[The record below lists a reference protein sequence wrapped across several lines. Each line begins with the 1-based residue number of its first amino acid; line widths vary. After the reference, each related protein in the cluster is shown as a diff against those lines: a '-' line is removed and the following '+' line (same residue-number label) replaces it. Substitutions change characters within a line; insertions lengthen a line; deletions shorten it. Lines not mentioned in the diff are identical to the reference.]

1 MVIEMLDDKPFAL
14 IVEDDRDIVAL
25 FRHVLDVAGYH
36 TEISMNGLEA
46 MERIESAQPD
56 IVLLDLQLPGL
67 SGIDILKRMR
77 EDERMK
83 TIPVVVITAYPYY
96 LSSLPEEPDMVL
108 LKPVDLGQLSNL
120 VQRLKATKSNMRE
133 SPYDKTT
140 NLYTVSFFAVRLT
153 FAIERVKQLQYKRF
167 GILFADLNP
176 FDQIRKQM
184 RESNYYGIMYQMA
197 EMFKKKLRPTDT
209 TAWIDEGCF
218 LALIEEITSKE
229 IPPKIAGRVSEGLK
243 SFLEKRLPKVN
254 IQTSVGVVLCDDT
267 YDAIPEILD
276 DIQFAR
282 ELVRTQDKKN
292 IAIYTRQELQK
303 LRDARASR
311 RYEL

>member
-1 MVIEMLDDKPFAL
+1 MLDDKPFAL

-56 IVLLDLQLPGL
+56 IILLDLQLPGL
-67 SGIDILKRMR
+67 SGLDILKRMR

-83 TIPVVVITAYPYY
+83 TIPVVVITAYAYY
-96 LSSLPEEPDMVL
+96 LDNLPQEPDMVL

-140 NLYTVSFFAVRLT
+140 NLYTVSFFSVRMT
-153 FAIERVKQLQYKRF
+153 FALERVKQLQYKRF
-167 GILFADLNP
+167 GVLFADLSP
-176 FDQIRKQM
+176 FDLIRKHL

-209 TAWIDEGCF
+209 TAWIDDGCF

-229 IPPKIAGRVSEGLK
+229 IPPKITERVSEGMT
-243 SFLEKRLPKVN
+243 SFLVKRLPKVSV
-254 IQTSVGVVLCDDT
+254 QTSVGIVLCDES
-267 YDAIPEILD
+267 YDSVQEILD
-276 DIQFAR
+276 DVQAAR
-282 ELVRTQDKKN
+282 DIVKKQEKKH
-292 IAIYTRQELQK
+292 IGIYTRQELKK
-303 LRDARASR
+303 LRDAWSSR

>member
-1 MVIEMLDDKPFAL
+1 MLDDKPFAL

-56 IVLLDLQLPGL
+56 IILLDLQLPGL
-67 SGIDILKRMR
+67 SGLDILKRMR

-96 LSSLPEEPDMVL
+96 LNSLPQEPDMVL

-140 NLYTVSFFAVRLT
+140 NLYTVTFFSVRMT
-153 FAIERVKQLQYKRF
+153 FALERVKQLQYRRF
-167 GILFADLNP
+167 GVLFADLSP
-176 FDQIRKQM
+176 FDQIRKHL

-209 TAWIDEGCF
+209 TAWIEEGCF
-218 LALIEEITSKE
+218 LALIEEVTSKE
-229 IPPKIAGRVSEGLK
+229 IPPKIAGRVSEGLG
-243 SFLEKRLPKVN
+243 SFLAKRLPKVSVQN
-254 IQTSVGVVLCDDT
+254 SVGVVLCDEA
-267 YDAIPEILD
+267 YDSVQEILD
-276 DIQFAR
+276 DIHFAR
-282 ELVRTQDKKN
+282 ELVRNQEKKQ
-292 IAIYTRQELQK
+292 IGIYTRQDLHK
-303 LRDARASR
+303 LRDAGASR
-311 RYEL
+311 RYEM